1 MGITEIWQ
9 MLHDAFYINLV
20 TDNKRWEN
28 PLGTN
33 TLFCK
38 AIFPPMYLVDDTKFL
53 NKNDVNKQIS
63 CVKHFLYASSDKKK
77 RRGRRFRK
85 VL

>member
-1 MGITEIWQ
+1 M
-9 MLHDAFYINLV
+9 A
-20 TDNKRWEN
+20 
-28 PLGTN
+28 TN

-63 CVKHFLYASSDKKK
+63 CVKRLLYASSHTQKKEGGEGS
-77 RRGRRFRK
+77 GRCYDQT
-85 VL
+85 VI